1 MLISFGLT
9 CEFFNHSCRRNLVAP
24 VNQQYLLLWLMTE
37 MENDLV
43 PFQVEATSDV
53 QYLPM
58 FTLVD

>member
-1 MLISFGLT
+1 LQAELGGTSEPAASTSL
-9 CEFFNHSCRRNLVAP
+9 ADA
-24 VNQQYLLLWLMTE
+24 TE

-53 QYLPM
+53 LYLPT